1 MTYVYLMEN
10 AAPLDGPLVKAH
22 VEHLRTLERQ
32 GRLVL
37 CGPFSDY
44 PGGMVVFTAENP
56 EKARATA
63 EADPFISSGRKTFT
77 LRTLEPANGENNYLL
92 NDE

>member
-10 AAPLDGPLVKAH
+10 ALPLDGALVRAH
-22 VEHLRTLERQ
+22 VEHLRALERQ

-44 PGGMVVFTAENP
+44 PGGMVVFTAESP
-56 EKARATA
+56 EDAKAIA

-77 LRTLEPANGENNYLL
+77 LRTLERANGENNYLL
-92 NDE
+92 S